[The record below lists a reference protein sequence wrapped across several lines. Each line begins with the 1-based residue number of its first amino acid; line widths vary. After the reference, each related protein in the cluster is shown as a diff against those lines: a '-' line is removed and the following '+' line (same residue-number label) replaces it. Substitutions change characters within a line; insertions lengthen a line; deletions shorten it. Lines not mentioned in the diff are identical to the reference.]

1 MKFIMDERVK
11 HRLVGIAVI
20 LSVVAIFMPAIM
32 KKSSQRFDDN
42 VSMSVKL
49 PPKPALP
56 KVSMPDEKEMFKTV
70 KVAHVDIP
78 PIDEEAKPEST
89 LAKAEPLSQM
99 NKGPAIIAEEESTK
113 NAPAIAIANAK
124 PEIAKAVKAQ
134 TQPARIAQAK
144 KRVMAKPVSKPA
156 ALQIAVKK
164 AEPVAKRTLTTAN
177 AATRYGYAVQLAT
190 FSQQRNAMAL
200 IARLKSKG
208 YQARFN
214 KVVDNK
220 GTVYKVIVGNL
231 KERQQAQKLQQQLAS
246 AIQLNGFIVTTK
258 VS

>member
-78 PIDEEAKPEST
+78 PIDEEARPEST

-99 NKGPAIIAEEESTK
+99 NKGPAIIAEEEPAK
-113 NAPAIAIANAK
+113 NAPAIADAK
-124 PEIAKAVKAQ
+124 PEMVKAAKAQ
-134 TQPARIAQAK
+134 TPQPARIAQTK
-144 KRVMAKPVSKPA
+144 KSVMAKPTSKPA
-156 ALQIAVKK
+156 ALQVAVKK
-164 AEPVAKRTLTTAN
+164 TAPMVNKGLTTAN

-220 GTVYKVIVGNL
+220 GTVYKVVVGNL

>member
-1 MKFIMDERVK
+1 MKFTMDERVK

-56 KVSMPDEKEMFKTV
+56 QVSMPEEKEMFKTV

-78 PIDEEAKPEST
+78 PIDEEARPVST

-99 NKGPAIIAEEESTK
+99 NKGPAIIAEEKPEK
-113 NAPAIAIANAK
+113 NAPAIALAEIK
-124 PEIAKAVKAQ
+124 PAVAKAQAQ
-134 TQPARIAQAK
+134 PTRLTQIKKPAL
-144 KRVMAKPVSKPA
+144 AKPVTKPTTV
-156 ALQIAVKK
+156 QVAVKK
-164 AEPVAKRTLTTAN
+164 TLPAANKPLSTPN
-177 AATRYGYAVQLAT
+177 AAARYGYAVQLAT
-190 FSQQRNAMAL
+190 FSQQRNAVAL

-220 GTVYKVIVGNL
+220 GTVYKVIVGNM

-246 AIQLNGFIVTTK
+246 AIQLNGFVVTTR

>member
-1 MKFIMDERVK
+1 MKFTMDERVK

-56 KVSMPDEKEMFKTV
+56 QVSMPDEKEMFKTV

-78 PIDEEAKPEST
+78 PIDEEARPAST

-99 NKGPAIIAEEESTK
+99 NKGPTIVAEEKPGK
-113 NAPAIAIANAK
+113 NIPTIAMADIKPAVVKTQAQPTRLTQIKK
-124 PEIAKAVKAQ
+124 PALV
-134 TQPARIAQAK
+134 
-144 KRVMAKPVSKPA
+144 KPVSKSTSV
-156 ALQIAVKK
+156 QVAVKK
-164 AEPVAKRTLTTAN
+164 TSPAVNKPISTAN
-177 AATRYGYAVQLAT
+177 AAARYGYAVQLAT
-190 FSQQRNAMAL
+190 FSQQRNAVAL

-220 GTVYKVIVGNL
+220 GTVYKVIVGNM

-246 AIQLNGFIVTTK
+246 AIQLNGFIVTTR

>member
-1 MKFIMDERVK
+1 MKFTMDERVK

-56 KVSMPDEKEMFKTV
+56 QVSMPEEKEMFKTV

-78 PIDEEAKPEST
+78 PIDEEARPAST

-99 NKGPAIIAEEESTK
+99 NKGPVIVAEEKPAK
-113 NAPAIAIANAK
+113 NAPAIAMADVK
-124 PEIAKAVKAQ
+124 PAVVK
-134 TQPARIAQAK
+134 TQAPPTRLTQIKKPAL
-144 KRVMAKPVSKPA
+144 VKPVSKPTPVQVA
-156 ALQIAVKK
+156 ARKTNPAVSKPL
-164 AEPVAKRTLTTAN
+164 ATAN
-177 AATRYGYAVQLAT
+177 AVARYGYAVQLAT
-190 FSQQRNAMAL
+190 FSQQRNAVAL

-220 GTVYKVIVGNL
+220 GTVYKVIVGNM

-246 AIQLNGFIVTTK
+246 AIQLNGFIVTTR